1 MLYEKPKGQPQ
12 DSKATSLSVQNGK
25 SVRWLSAVTLFMM
38 VLPPSSLGR
47 PYTGHADARYDTLA
61 ADFKTPTEDNHLF
74 CYWYWINDDISK
86 EGISRDLAAM
96 KETGIGSVFIGNVNP
111 PEEDGKVPL
120 FSDLWW
126 DCMVHAVN
134 EGKRLGVNIGV
145 FNCPGWSQ
153 SGGPWVKPEMAMRY
167 LAHSETVVQG
177 PEKVSV
183 TLVKPKDEFQDVYV
197 LAYPACDGVQ
207 TLTADN
213 ATITATPEVKDARN
227 WIDGDLATAALFGA
241 VGAKECRIELR
252 AQAPITA
259 RSIVLHPVNQ
269 NMKFQCRLYARIHG
283 ADKLIRTFQF
293 DRSNQRV
300 NVGPITNGPVA
311 VSLPETQARIFK
323 LVCSGA
329 LGKNHGFTQVEISE
343 RAVLERY
350 IEKQLGKMHPTP
362 LPMWGSYL
370 WDEQAP
376 VAGHLKVPAE
386 NVIDISDKVDK
397 DGHLNW
403 TVPEG
408 KWTVMRI
415 GMTPTGTQNSPAA
428 PQGKGYEIDKANEA
442 LVRFHFE
449 QYVGKLQEKVPVEN
463 RDALKYVIADSYEMG
478 SQNWTD
484 GFERRFEKR
493 YGYNPKKWLPVLSG
507 VIVGSVTESERFLW
521 DLRRAVADDVAYEY
535 VGGLRRISNQ
545 HGLQTWLENYGHWG
559 FPSEFLMYGGQ
570 SDLVGGEFW
579 NEGTL
584 GNIECKAASSCVHIY
599 GKKRCFAEA
608 FTCSQQAY
616 KRHPAM
622 LKRRGD
628 WSFTEGVN
636 QFVLHVYIQQP
647 DEGRVPGMNAWFGTE
662 FNRHNTWFKQSKHW
676 MDYNRRCQHLLQ
688 QGGYVADV
696 CYFISENAP
705 KMTGVCR
712 PELPDGYAYD
722 YINAEVI
729 VNDMEVENGKLVLP
743 SGASYRLMVLPPL
756 DTMRPAVV
764 TKLEKLVKQGG
775 AVYGP
780 KPVKSPSLQGYP
792 ECDER
797 VRSLADKIWGKA
809 YSGAGGELAIR
820 YGHGRVFNDI
830 DMTDVLGDLKV
841 GKDVELE
848 HDSVLW
854 THRTMPGMDIYF
866 LSNQSDERIDIRPT
880 FRVTGLR
887 PQIWDAVTGT
897 IRRLHDYEGTGR
909 GTLVPLTLEPGQS
922 QFVVF
927 TDQSTGDVHSG
938 YTENCP
944 ARREWVNVAGPWAV
958 VFDNPVIDVRREQT
972 FAALSDW
979 SGHPDDTIKYYSGTA
994 AYTTTFMLDS
1004 IPADKDIFI
1013 DLGRVG
1019 VMAEVTV
1026 NGAFAGGTWMHPHV
1040 LDVTDLVR
1048 PGQNTLEIEVVNLWR
1063 NYLVKDESLPGDQKK
1078 TWLAVSDVKENE
1090 PLQPSGLIGPVTLET
1105 VARN

>member
-1 MLYEKPKGQPQ
+1 MICEQPKGQSH
-12 DSKATSLSVQNGK
+12 DGKAKPPSSENRK
-25 SVRWLSAVTLFMM
+25 SVPWLSGFIILFMM
-38 VLPPSSLGR
+38 VLVASCLGR
-47 PYTGHADARYDTLA
+47 PYTDPADVRYDELA

-96 KETGIGSVFIGNVNP
+96 KETGIGSVFIGNINP

-134 EGKRLGVNIGV
+134 EGKRLGVDIGV

-167 LAHSETVVQG
+167 LAYSETVVQG
-177 PEKVSV
+177 PEKISQE
-183 TLVKPKDEFQDVYV
+183 LVKPKEEFQDVYV
-197 LAYPACDGVQ
+197 LAYPALDGVK
-207 TLTADN
+207 TLTVDN
-213 ATITATPEVKDARN
+213 ATIKVTPEVKDARN
-227 WIDGDLATAALFGA
+227 WFDGDLTTAALFGSP
-241 VGAKECRIELR
+241 GAKEYRIELH

-259 RSIVLHPVNQ
+259 RSIVIHPVNQ
-269 NMKFQCRLYARIHG
+269 NVNFQCKLYARVNG
-283 ADKLIRTFQF
+283 TDELIRSFRF

-311 VSLPETQARIFK
+311 VSLPETRAQVFK

-329 LGKNHGFTQVEISE
+329 LGKDHGLTQIEITE
-343 RAVLERY
+343 KALLDRY

-370 WDEQAP
+370 WDEQAS
-376 VAGHLKVPAE
+376 VAEHLKVPTE
-386 NVIDISDKVDK
+386 NVIDISDKMDK

-403 TVPEG
+403 KVPEG

-415 GMTPTGTQNSPAA
+415 GMTPTGTKNSPAA
-428 PQGKGYEIDKANEA
+428 PQGKGYEIDKANEE
-442 LVRFHFE
+442 LIRFHFE
-449 QYVGKLQEKVPVEN
+449 QYVGKLRERIPAEN

-484 GFERRFEKR
+484 GFEKRFKKR

-521 DLRRAVADDVAYEY
+521 DLRRAVADDVAHEY

-608 FTCSQQAY
+608 FTSSQQAY

-622 LKRRGD
+622 LKKRGD

-636 QFVLHVYIQQP
+636 QFVLHLYIHQP
-647 DEGRVPGMNAWFGTE
+647 DNGRVPGINAWFGTE
-662 FNRHNTWFKQSKHW
+662 FNRHNTWFRQSTHW

-688 QGGYVADV
+688 QGAYVADV
-696 CYFISENAP
+696 CYFISENTP
-705 KMTGVCR
+705 KMTGVR
-712 PELPDGYAYD
+712 TPELPDGYSYD

-729 VNDMEVENGKLVLP
+729 VNDMEVEDGKLVLP

-764 TKLEKLVKQGG
+764 AKLKKLVKQGG

-780 KPVKSPSLQGYP
+780 KPVKSPSRQDYP
-792 ECDER
+792 ECDDQ
-797 VRSLADKIWGKA
+797 VRSLADKIWGRD
-809 YSGAGGELAIR
+809 YAGGKLNIKSGR
-820 YGHGRVFNDI
+820 GRVFNDV
-830 DMTDVLGDLKV
+830 DLQDVLGELKV
-841 GKDVELE
+841 GKDFDLE

-854 THRTMPGMDIYF
+854 THRTMPGMEVYF
-866 LSNQSDERIDIRPT
+866 LSNQSDEKIDIQPT

-887 PQIWDAVTGT
+887 PQIWDAATGA
-897 IRRLHDYEGTGR
+897 IRRLHEYEPTVR
-909 GTLVPLTLEPGQS
+909 GTRLEVMLEPGQS

-927 TDQSTGDVHSG
+927 TNDSTDDVHAGYSG
-938 YTENCP
+938 NFPSRKALKELDGSW
-944 ARREWVNVAGPWAV
+944 RV
-958 VFDNPVIDVRREQT
+958 VFENPVINVRQEQT
-972 FAALSDW
+972 LETLIDW
-979 SGHPDDTIKYYSGTA
+979 TDSQNDTIKYYSGTA
-994 AYTTTFMLDS
+994 EYTTAFTLDS
-1004 IPADKDIFI
+1004 IPAGQDVFI

-1026 NGAFAGGTWMHPHV
+1026 NGEFAGGTWMHPHV
-1040 LDVTDLVR
+1040 LDVTDLLR
-1048 PGQNTLEIEVVNLWR
+1048 PGKNTLEIEVVNLWR
-1063 NYLVKDESLPGDQKK
+1063 NYLVKDKSLSEEQQK
-1078 TWLAVSDVKENE
+1078 TWLVVSDVKQNE
-1090 PLQPSGLIGPVTLET
+1090 SLQPSGLIGPVTLET
-1105 VARN
+1105 VDRK